1 MQTLH
6 TLMWMCTRR
15 VLLRITDKAAFA
27 TLQNVS
33 SGTKQSHVQY
43 HEKVNSQDV

>member
-15 VLLRITDKAAFA
+15 VLRITNKAAFA

-43 HEKVNSQDV
+43 HEEVNSQDV